1 MDAPKHWDKAYLA
14 RNEDELTWFEPVPE
28 VSLRLVRRHL
38 PRGGAV
44 IDVGGG
50 VSRLVDHLL
59 AEDPAAIT
67 VIDLSAEALAI
78 TRTRLGARA
87 ADVALMAADVRT
99 WTPDRAY
106 DVWHDRAVFH
116 FLTDPADQLR
126 YLETLR
132 ASLRPGG
139 VAIIATFALAGPE
152 RCSNLPV
159 QRYSPE
165 TLSARIDRLMPG
177 VLTPVHAEHHA
188 HRTPKGNVQNLQ
200 ISIFQKRETP
210 V

>member
-1 MDAPKHWDKAYLA
+1 MDVPQHWDKAYQA
-14 RNEDELTWFEPVPE
+14 RNEDELTWFEDVPE
-28 VSLRLVRRHL
+28 VSLRLVRHHL

-50 VSRLVDHLL
+50 ASRLVDHLL
-59 AEDPAAIT
+59 GEEPAAIT
-67 VIDLSAEALAI
+67 VLDLSAEALGI
-78 TRTRLGARA
+78 TRARLGARA
-87 ADVALMAADVRT
+87 ADVALIVADVCV
-99 WTPDRAY
+99 WMPDRAY

-116 FLTDPADQLR
+116 FLTDPADQRR

-139 VAIIATFALAGPE
+139 VAIIATFDLAGPE

-165 TLSARIDRLMPG
+165 TLSARLEGLMPG
-177 VLTPVHAEHHA
+177 VLAPVHAEHHA
-188 HRTPKGNVQNLQ
+188 HRTPKGNVQNFQ

-210 V
+210 A

>member
-1 MDAPKHWDKAYLA
+1 METPKHWDKAYLA
-14 RNEDELTWFEPVPE
+14 RNEDELTWFEQVPE
-28 VSLRLVRRHL
+28 VSLRLVHRHL
-38 PRGGAV
+38 PPSGAV

-50 VSRLVDHLL
+50 VSRLVDYLL
-59 AEDPAAIT
+59 DEEPGAIT
-67 VIDLSAEALAI
+67 VLDLSAEALAI
-78 TRTRLGARA
+78 TSARLGSRV
-87 ADVALMAADVRT
+87 ADVALIVADVRA

-139 VAIIATFALAGPE
+139 VAIIATFDLAGPE

-165 TLSARIDRLMPG
+165 TLSARINRLMPG
-177 VLTPVHAEHHA
+177 VLAPVHAEHHA
-188 HRTPKGNVQNLQ
+188 HRTPKGNVQNFQ

-210 V
+210 A